1 MPQGLST
8 RANLIAFVV
17 IGFFGTIA
25 FGFASIGRYVHFGHW
40 RLVWVAA
47 WCAIGLVAAIACA
60 ILFVFLRRLKRRAE
74 AEGTTSSGTLYTVVS
89 IAAGIV
95 GSVIIVVSGVYGIAV
110 VRDFMEGPRTMT
122 LTSCQLPQGCTYAA
136 LRMHLNPGLDRCP
149 RTHSIV
155 GTLLHIASLCTR
167 TQPH

>member
-17 IGFFGTIA
+17 IAFFGTIT
-25 FGFASIGRYVHFGHW
+25 FGFTSTGRYVHFGHW

-47 WCAIGLVAAIACA
+47 WCVIGLVAAIACA

-74 AEGTTSSGTLYTVVS
+74 AEGNNSSGTLYTVVS
-89 IAAGIV
+89 IAAGVV
-95 GSVIIVVSGVYGIAV
+95 GSVIIVVSSLYGIAV

-122 LTSCQLPQGCTYAA
+122 VTSCQLTQGCTYAE
-136 LRMHLNPGLDRCP
+136 LRMHPNPGLDRCT

-155 GTLLHIASLCTR
+155 GTLLTYS
-167 TQPH
+167 

>member
-47 WCAIGLVAAIACA
+47 WCAIGLLA
-60 ILFVFLRRLKRRAE
+60 FLRRLKRRAE

-155 GTLLHIASLCTR
+155 GTLLTYS
-167 TQPH
+167 

>member
-1 MPQGLST
+1 MPQGLSP

-17 IGFFGTIA
+17 IAFFGTIT
-25 FGFASIGRYVHFGHW
+25 FGFTSIGRYVHFGHW

-47 WCAIGLVAAIACA
+47 WCVIGLVAAIACA

-74 AEGTTSSGTLYTVVS
+74 AEAEGNNSSGTLYTVVS
-89 IAAGIV
+89 IAAGV
-95 GSVIIVVSGVYGIAV
+95 VESVIIVVSSVYGIAV

-122 LTSCQLPQGCTYAA
+122 VTSCQLTQGCTYAE
-136 LRMHLNPGLDRCP
+136 LRMHPNPGLDRCT

-155 GTLLHIASLCTR
+155 GTLLT
-167 TQPH
+167 

>member
-1 MPQGLST
+1 MPQGLSP

-17 IGFFGTIA
+17 IAFFGTIT
-25 FGFASIGRYVHFGHW
+25 FGFTSIGRYVHFGHW

-47 WCAIGLVAAIACA
+47 WCVIGLVAAIACA

-74 AEGTTSSGTLYTVVS
+74 AEGNNSSGTLYTVVS
-89 IAAGIV
+89 IAAGV
-95 GSVIIVVSGVYGIAV
+95 VESVIIVVSSVYGIAV

-122 LTSCQLPQGCTYAA
+122 VTSCQLTQGCSHAA
-136 LRMHLNPGLDRCP
+136 LRIHLNPGLDRCP

-155 GTLLHIASLCTR
+155 GTLLT
-167 TQPH
+167 